1 MKYKTAWI
9 IALIA
14 LPLLAAVF
22 TLHAQK
28 QDDGRDKQER
38 SFGVE
43 KIYISDGILNYC
55 LSPDAADSAV
65 VLYSFDIRDG
75 ERKQYYLPMT
85 IVPEIDTRN
94 DGNKQIIKFPLAW
107 CMNRKELL
115 IVFHD
120 LESDAMGRVIFCLFS
135 TGRTR
140 DFDFRSFTDYYE
152 YQNDIMKYKGFYFGV
167 GGRIYI
173 HGMSSAPFVDH
184 RLTNNSKIWY
194 DFAGKNIIARFPSY
208 SDLSDWMPLEKPAYY
223 KWMSYAIEDGKIIV
237 IQDDK
242 LKDFI
247 PLSSISVK
255 GKKIYTDHGETINFP
270 SDVDSIIWGVDKKLS
285 TPSIIL
291 LSQTDK
297 IKISK
302 KDYPKLPKLILA
314 NEDSDYVMFIFD
326 RKIDSSN
333 VQGSLQEI
341 KDMLEKS
348 SLLQQYPPRPK
359 KKEVKPTENVIHTA
373 TPSPEEMERREAEY
387 LANHLKV
394 LYESANII
402 VTITPPDINQFSEG
416 NIKLLDK
423 SNQNKIL
430 WEMTIP
436 SQKLSGIG
444 TGAIK
449 STAFFED
456 NKSGFFYAAIIRNEL
471 FPEIVVLKIDSKNE
485 TVSELRFASPFLPDL
500 PFKKMKLNV
509 VQNIVFLSVTY
520 NDNKHQESAIDIS
533 SGFYNMILNERHRK
547 YPYIP
552 TELFLLLTSGD
563 TNDNDDFLNIQD
575 IKLKRLKSLYADLT
589 ILGLSFAE
597 YLYRLDVKGSSI
609 NDSTF
614 ANLNKKYHVSSLIN
628 NKVYED
634 ELDHY
639 LDQNSEILW
648 SIQKRIDKRIIRQAK
663 FLNKDAF
670 LKQIAQIHVSKDAGA
685 AVNPSPEEMERRK
698 AEYLANLPKDNI
710 FTDDEFKAL
719 FPEVEYDKI
728 ADLYERGM
736 AYDWDEKFSDAMK
749 CFEQDSSL
757 KSKFMLAMYYKTGR
771 PDIPKDSV
779 KANAIFNEIIGDVSN
794 QSAPTPEML
803 CIAGRACMEFVS
815 TEFYEIQEYQKK
827 ATEFFK
833 ESIEQGYA
841 AAAFYPQYYIRNN
854 GKFQPRELL
863 EIANKNNCLDT
874 EVLAAGMALFRN
886 PVFMNYRNK
895 QENLL
900 TIKKGIQAHI
910 PLAEYILGELF
921 YLDAANPDLAL
932 KPNREL
938 ALFWMKRAA
947 NHGEAGAIELLRQN
961 PTLRPFNR

>member
-1 MKYKTAWI
+1 
-9 IALIA
+9 
-14 LPLLAAVF
+14 
-22 TLHAQK
+22 
-28 QDDGRDKQER
+28 
-38 SFGVE
+38 
-43 KIYISDGILNYC
+43 
-55 LSPDAADSAV
+55 
-65 VLYSFDIRDG
+65 
-75 ERKQYYLPMT
+75 MT

-107 CMNRKELL
+107 YMNRKELL
-115 IVFHD
+115 VVFHD
-120 LESDAMGRVIFCLFS
+120 LHSDAMGRVIFCLFS

-152 YQNDIMKYKGFYFGV
+152 YQNNIMKYKGFYFGV
-167 GGRIYI
+167 GGRKYIY
-173 HGMSSAPFVDH
+173 GMSSAPFVDH

-208 SDLSDWMPLEKPAYY
+208 SSFSDWMPSEKPAYY
-223 KWMSYAIEDGKIIV
+223 KWMSYAIEDGKIIA
-237 IQDDK
+237 K
-242 LKDFI
+242 
-247 PLSSISVK
+247 
-255 GKKIYTDHGETINFP
+255 
-270 SDVDSIIWGVDKKLS
+270 
-285 TPSIIL
+285 

-302 KDYPKLPKLILA
+302 KDYPELPKLILA

-348 SLLQQYPPRPK
+348 GLLQEYPPRPK
-359 KKEVKPTENVIHTA
+359 KDISEKSVKTTEDVQHTD
-373 TPSPEEMERREAEY
+373 TPSPEEMERRKAEY
-387 LANHLKV
+387 LANRPKDNIFTDDEFNALFPEVVSGQNVKDHLKV

-430 WEMTIP
+430 WEMAIP

-444 TGAIK
+444 AGAIK

-471 FPEIVVLKIDSKNE
+471 FPEIVILKIDPKNE
-485 TVSELRFASPFLPDL
+485 TVSESRFSSPFLPDL
-500 PFKKMKLNV
+500 PFKKMKLDV
-509 VQNIVFLSVTY
+509 VQNIVFLSATY
-520 NDNKHQESAIDIS
+520 IDNKHQESAIDIS
-533 SGFYNMILNERHRK
+533 SGFNNMILNERHRK

-563 TNDNDDFLNIQD
+563 ANDNDDFLNIQD

-663 FLNKDAF
+663 ILNKDAF

-685 AVNPSPEEMERRK
+685 AVNPSPEEMERRQ

-728 ADLYERGM
+728 SDLYERGM

-757 KSKFMLAMYYKTGR
+757 KSKFMLAM
-771 PDIPKDSV
+771 
-779 KANAIFNEIIGDVSN
+779 
-794 QSAPTPEML
+794 
-803 CIAGRACMEFVS
+803 
-815 TEFYEIQEYQKK
+815 
-827 ATEFFK
+827 
-833 ESIEQGYA
+833 
-841 AAAFYPQYYIRNN
+841 
-854 GKFQPRELL
+854 
-863 EIANKNNCLDT
+863 
-874 EVLAAGMALFRN
+874 
-886 PVFMNYRNK
+886 
-895 QENLL
+895 
-900 TIKKGIQAHI
+900 
-910 PLAEYILGELF
+910 
-921 YLDAANPDLAL
+921 
-932 KPNREL
+932 
-938 ALFWMKRAA
+938 
-947 NHGEAGAIELLRQN
+947 
-961 PTLRPFNR
+961 